1 MPQPASTA
9 TATAAAVAS
18 ASPGG
23 GAPVLGAWLVV
34 RRHAFFSFP
43 KRRYV
48 TLTDDHVI
56 LVDSTPVL
64 HLVDCLVTSNAS
76 SKVIDLAPAPSS
88 GVPVRIYADTPF
100 QYSKWRRALAAASAR
115 TITRYYAL
123 DPQALLGVGV
133 HGIVRRGF
141 PTNHPRDPSIESAS
155 TVASEFSLHVNEH
168 PSLSLGLFKRRNHHS
183 RSRSRNS
190 IDIDPEDNNTAHDFP
205 EQAVPSS
212 KMDKHV
218 LRQASLTRSAH
229 QLHQPDPDPATV
241 AVKSISRNT
250 NGSVTVA
257 SEVLFAKA
265 RLNHFAIINVIDLF
279 ETVTEV
285 HVVMEECLGGSLAQ
299 HVHTHGQFSEHQ
311 ARRIFSALLKAVG
324 YMHACGIVHWDIS
337 PSNVLFLGSETPLEP
352 KIIDFGTAR
361 PIDPANGRVPIE
373 CGIFQEK
380 GKVASLACASP
391 ELLTSKAHR
400 YATKAD
406 MWQLGCVLYFLIVG
420 KLPFTKRNVQDL
432 SVSSTILSFCKKRS
446 AERKEF
452 LFGSTVIGTKEV
464 GEDAKDL
471 ILKLLCPN
479 PRMRPN
485 ALHCLKDHAFLA
497 QGS

>member
-1 MPQPASTA
+1 MPQPPLTA
-9 TATAAAVAS
+9 TTTAAAAAVAS

-34 RRHAFFSFP
+34 RRRFFLSFP

-48 TLTDDHVI
+48 TLTDDHVV

-76 SKVIDLAPAPSS
+76 SKVIDLIPAPAS

-100 QYSKWRRALAAASAR
+100 QYSKWRLALTAASAR
-115 TITRYYAL
+115 TIRRYYRVDA
-123 DPQALLGVGV
+123 QTLLGVGV
-133 HGIVRRGF
+133 HGIVRRAY
-141 PTNHPRDPSIESAS
+141 PEEQRREVSAESAN
-155 TVASEFSLHVNEH
+155 TTLSEFSVQPGEH
-168 PSLSLGLFKRRNHHS
+168 RSISLGLFKRRS
-183 RSRSRNS
+183 QQPTRISV
-190 IDIDPEDNNTAHDFP
+190 DIDPDASGRVGEFP

-212 KMDKHV
+212 KLDKRI
-218 LRQASLTRSAH
+218 LRQMSLGRHEA
-229 QLHQPDPDPATV
+229 DPAEGDGRQVRTV
-241 AVKSISRNT
+241 AVKTISRNT
-250 NGSVTVA
+250 NGAVTVA

-265 RLNHFAIINVIDLF
+265 RLNHFGIVRVLDLF
-279 ETVTEV
+279 ETVPEV
-285 HVVMEECLGGSLAQ
+285 HVVMEECYGGPLGQ
-299 HVHTHGQFSEHQ
+299 YVQNHGPFAELDARQVFSP
-311 ARRIFSALLKAVG
+311 LLKAVG

-337 PSNVLFLGSETPLEP
+337 PSNILLASASEPLEP

-361 PIDPANGRVPIE
+361 PIDPTNGRVPAD

-406 MWQLGCVLYFLIVG
+406 MWQLGCVLYFMIFG

-446 AERKEF
+446 AERREF
-452 LFGSTVIGTKEV
+452 LFSPVTIGTKHISEDVKEV
-464 GEDAKDL
+464 IA
-471 ILKLLCPN
+471 KLLCPN

-485 ALHCLKDHAFLA
+485 ALQCLRDFSFLA